1 MIRADLH
8 VHTYYSDGTQS
19 PLDVV
24 KGALRAGVNLI
35 SVTDHDNANGTE
47 EILSLAAEFGLKAV
61 GGEEIS
67 AYDGGTKVHLLG
79 YNMDRDCKV
88 FKDFTKK
95 LFEGAEER
103 AEDVL
108 KKLRALGV
116 NISREEIC
124 AERYCPT
131 SPVHSFYIAVAGA
144 KKGYE
149 KDAYSFYMRYL
160 NSGGEAFS
168 CVGRPSPEEAT
179 QAVVLSGGICSLA
192 HPGRIALEK
201 EGVSKLIRRLIPCG
215 LSGIEAVYSS
225 HTVEQTQYYKEL
237 AEKFGLMVTGG
248 SDTHHIGGG
257 KRIGTPAFYPS
268 EELLSALK
276 II

>member
-19 PLDVV
+19 PLDAV

-35 SVTDHDNANGTE
+35 SVTDHDNANGTKE
-47 EILSLAAEFGLKAV
+47 VLGLAEQYGLRAV
-61 GGEEIS
+61 GGEEVS
-67 AYDGGTKVHLLG
+67 AYDGGIKVHLLG
-79 YNMDRDCKV
+79 YNMDVDCKP
-88 FKDFTKK
+88 FKDFTKR
-95 LFEGAEER
+95 LFDGAEER
-103 AEDVL
+103 FEDVL

-116 NISREEIC
+116 NIGREEIC

-131 SPVHSFYIAVAGA
+131 SPVHTFYIAVAGA

-149 KDAYSFYMRYL
+149 KDAYSFYMHYL
-160 NSGGEAFS
+160 NSGCEAFS
-168 CVGRPSPEEAT
+168 CVGRPTPEEAIE
-179 QAVVLSGGICSLA
+179 AVVSSGGICSLA
-192 HPGRIALEK
+192 HPGRITLGK
-201 EGVSKLIRRLIPCG
+201 EEVERLIRRVIPCG

-237 AEKFGLMVTGG
+237 AEKFGLLITGG
-248 SDTHHIGGG
+248 SDTHHKEGS

>member
-35 SVTDHDNANGTE
+35 SVTDHDNSNGTKE
-47 EILSLAAEFGLKAV
+47 VKSLAEKYGVKAV

-79 YNMDRDCKV
+79 YNMDTESTA

-95 LFEGAEER
+95 LFDGAEER
-103 AEDVL
+103 TDDIL
-108 KKLRALGV
+108 KKLSALGV
-116 NISREEIC
+116 KLSREEIC
-124 AERYCPT
+124 AERFCPV
-131 SPVHSFYIAVAGA
+131 SSIHSFYIALAGA

-168 CVGRPSPEEAT
+168 CAGRPTPEEA
-179 QAVVLSGGICSLA
+179 AEAIASSGGICSLA
-192 HPGRIALEK
+192 HPGRIVLEK
-201 EGVSKLIRRLIPCG
+201 EGVIDLVRRLTPCG

-237 AEKFGLMVTGG
+237 AEKFGLLVTGG
-248 SDTHHIGGG
+248 SDTHHKEGS
-257 KRIGTPAFYPS
+257 KRIGTPPFYPS